1 MPEFKIGDKVRL
13 AGKDELYGCVAGVR
27 EDNNHDDYY
36 DYVIERAD
44 GYGWERDKDVDKT
57 YQSKYSNKYWFTN
70 YNEVEKIEENIT
82 IKESKNIMSK
92 ALDFVKELTLSSDE
106 KLLRKWGLKD
116 NEGNYTDDAEV
127 IITNKLIEDNK
138 AHLLSIAQGLEDK
151 EKASK

>member
-1 MPEFKIGDKVRL
+1 MKEFKVGDKVRL
-13 AGKDELYGCVAGVR
+13 VAEDKLYGCIAGFY
-27 EDNNHDDYY
+27 DNTYG
-36 DYVIERAD
+36 YVIERAD
-44 GYGWERDKDVDKT
+44 GKGWQRDDTVPKT
-57 YQSKYSNKYWFTN
+57 YQSKYSNTYWYLN
-70 YNEVEKIEENIT
+70 GKEKLEKIEENII

>member
-1 MPEFKIGDKVRL
+1 MKEFKVGDKVRL
-13 AGKDELYGCVAGVR
+13 VAEDKLYGCIVLFR
-27 EDNNHDDYY
+27 DNDFL
-36 DYVIERAD
+36 IERAD
-44 GYGWERDKDVDKT
+44 GQGWSRDRDVPET